1 MLALSVLGLHA
12 TLKMRKFMLNHCI
25 SLKVGCK
32 TKNLCVGL
40 GVGKVHIFVLEN
52 YNIVKVEY
60 RKN

>member
-1 MLALSVLGLHA
+1 
-12 TLKMRKFMLNHCI
+12 MLNHCI